1 MDERQLKNYKR
12 YTLVLLLVT
21 TGALVVCAA
30 AFSFKRAAQGQ
41 NVKPQA
47 VVTEHYTPKQAASQE
62 TPAPEKAAAAE
73 ETTPRIKEYHVGIY
87 KGRVGVFQAG
97 KGTPVLLSETLAHRL
112 PQGDIDLLQKGIPAD
127 SLAEAR
133 AILEDYE

>member
-30 AFSFKRAAQGQ
+30 AFSFKRAAQGP

-62 TPAPEKAAAAE
+62 TPAPEKATAAE
-73 ETTPRIKEYHVGIY
+73 EAAPRIQEYHVGIY

>member
-62 TPAPEKAAAAE
+62 TLPRKKPPRQRRPRPASRNTMWASIKAGWACS
-73 ETTPRIKEYHVGIY
+73 RQ
-87 KGRVGVFQAG
+87 GRE
-97 KGTPVLLSETLAHRL
+97 PLSC
-112 PQGDIDLLQKGIPAD
+112 
-127 SLAEAR
+127 
-133 AILEDYE
+133 

>member
-62 TPAPEKAAAAE
+62 TSIKAGWACS
-73 ETTPRIKEYHVGIY
+73 RQ
-87 KGRVGVFQAG
+87 GRE
-97 KGTPVLLSETLAHRL
+97 PLSC
-112 PQGDIDLLQKGIPAD
+112 
-127 SLAEAR
+127 
-133 AILEDYE
+133 